1 MNYIAQRLRSQLPQ
15 LRVTKSAAIC
25 VSTVLETIT
34 AGLLQKAV
42 ERSREIA
49 NQGEEERKQGE
60 EQNNRISDEA
70 IKYVLLDDEEYNI
83 VYTMYSANKTILKH
97 TPAVTVLP
105 VQRQDQQ
112 S

>member
-1 MNYIAQRLRSQLPQ
+1 MSYIAQRLRSQLPQ
-15 LRVTKSAAIC
+15 LRITKSAAIC

-49 NQGEEERKQGE
+49 NQDEERKQGE
-60 EQNNRISDEA
+60 EQPNRISEEA
-70 IKYVLLDDEEYNI
+70 IKDVLLDDEEYNI
-83 VYTMYSANKTILKH
+83 VYTMYAANKTILKH

-105 VQRQDQQ
+105 VQGQDQQ